1 MKAISDL
8 LIAAIDLVEAEAK
21 SLRRGLLK
29 ATVAMGLAVAAAIVI
44 LGAVVLL
51 LYGLYL
57 ALLPGAGP
65 TGAAMITGVI
75 GLALAGGLIGG
86 AVWISR

>member
-8 LIAAIDLVEAEAK
+8 VIAAIDLVEAEAR

-29 ATVAMGLAVAAAIVI
+29 AIAAMGLALAASILV

-65 TGAAMITGVI
+65 TGAALITGVI
-75 GLALAGGLIGG
+75 GLVLAGGLIGG